1 MTRTTFRDTYR
12 HKGLRKKLIETL
24 KKKGIRDERVLEAIE
39 NIPRHYFLDDAFDE
53 WAYKD
58 QAFPIDADQTIS
70 QPYTVARMTE
80 LLEVKEGDK
89 ILEIGTG
96 SGYQACVLAYL
107 NAKVYTIER
116 QEELFLKTSEFLPK
130 INFGHIR
137 TLFGDGYKGSPRF
150 APFDKILVTAGATEM
165 PNTLL
170 DQLKVGGIMVIP
182 FGKADVQRM
191 LRIKKESPHKYIRED
206 HGSFAFVPFVR
217 GVVKKH

>member
-1 MTRTTFRDTYR
+1 MQDTLK
-12 HKGLRKKLIETL
+12 HKGMRKKLIEVL
-24 KKKGIRDERVLEAIE
+24 RSKGIDNEEVLSVMME
-39 NIPRHYFLDDAFDE
+39 IPRHSFFFDTAFLHL
-53 WAYKD
+53 AYEDK
-58 QAFPIDADQTIS
+58 AFPIGAGETIS
-70 QPYTVARMTE
+70 QPYTVAFQSQ
-80 LLEVKEGDK
+80 LLQVNPGDK